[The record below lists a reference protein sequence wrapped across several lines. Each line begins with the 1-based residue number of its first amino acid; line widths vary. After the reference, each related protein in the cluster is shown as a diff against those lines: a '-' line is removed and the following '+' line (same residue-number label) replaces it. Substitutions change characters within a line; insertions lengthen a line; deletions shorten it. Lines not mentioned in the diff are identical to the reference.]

1 VFLKIHN
8 LFGDTKMKRIFLYIL
23 ILIAFVSSLHSQEIM
38 QRNLYD
44 YAPDQRLW
52 SSYVL
57 DYVEGNKL
65 FVYTTLRLNESEKL
79 KVKIINALGDSI
91 KFFDSEKIMK
101 INDIFVENNG
111 NIKIVGNVII
121 YSDGFITHTAFTF
134 IEFNRELNVLNEIS
148 SDTIPYVNESFK
160 KYYFSNNGNE
170 ILNPEY
176 IQSEENLYMN
186 RYYLN
191 LELKERKK
199 INLFPLKVPNNIT
212 SVQMKRYNYG
222 HYVIINEETGGFP
235 YRYNKINLLKI
246 DETLT
251 PKSLIK
257 YGDSLYNATFVN
269 SNPNGDFL
277 IQYNEVNLN
286 IYKKTFINTY
296 DDNLK
301 LKYTSDTLNPTT
313 DSPNKT
319 IFKTAHILNDGS
331 SVMLHEK
338 RPDYEQLIRKYYN
351 NGNPEYEFTL
361 MSLVLDTAALDFI
374 NFSSTIDN
382 LIYLSAQYAY
392 RGYKWDQ
399 QLYPLAYFQVALYV
413 IGDPAN
419 ISEEHIGFTKFQIYP
434 NPSSDY
440 IDLDFGEDFPLVE
453 NDIQIFNLLGERV
466 LTVKSNHNTKQR
478 IDISALKSGTYFVRY
493 GIFAGQFIKFK

>member
-1 VFLKIHN
+1 
-8 LFGDTKMKRIFLYIL
+8 MKQIFLYIL
-23 ILIAFVSSLHSQEIM
+23 ILMALVSSLHSQEII

-57 DYVEGNKL
+57 DYLEGNKL

-121 YSDGFITHTAFTF
+121 YFDGIITHTAFTF
-134 IEFNRELNVLNEIS
+134 IEFNKELNVLNEVS
-148 SDTIPYVNESFK
+148 SDTIPYANESFK
-160 KYYFSNNGNE
+160 RFYFSNDGME

-176 IQSEENLYMN
+176 IQSEDNLYIN

-191 LELKERKK
+191 LELKQRKK
-199 INLFPLKVPNNIT
+199 INLTPLKIPNPISSVNIN
-212 SVQMKRYNYG
+212 RFNNG
-222 HYVIINEETGGFP
+222 FYVVINEQTGGTP
-235 YRYNKINLLKI
+235 NIYNKINLLKI

-251 PKSLIK
+251 LKSLIS
-257 YGDSLYNATFVN
+257 YGDSLYTTSFVN
-269 SNPNGDFL
+269 SNPKGEFL
-277 IQYNEVNLN
+277 IKYNEANLN
-286 IYKKTFINTY
+286 IYKKTFFNTY

-313 DSPNKT
+313 DSPDKT

-338 RPDYEQLIRKYYN
+338 RPDKEQLIRKYHN

-413 IGDPAN
+413 IGDPTSVEYNNGNNKFVN
-419 ISEEHIGFTKFQIYP
+419 IYIYP
-434 NPSSDY
+434 NPATEY
-440 IDLDFGEDFPLVE
+440 ITFKTSEVFKTSEGSE
-453 NDIQIFNLLGERV
+453 IKIFNMLGECV
-466 LTVKSNHNTKQR
+466 IELADVQHLGDVGHLQR
-478 IDISALKSGTYFVRY
+478 IDISHLTTGVYYLRIGSQTQMFV
-493 GIFAGQFIKFK
+493 KV